1 MLDHI
6 SLRTAQFDRLASFY
20 ETALAPLGASKVMAF
35 EEAAGFGRNGVPTLW
50 LAASAEGS
58 PRTHVAITAPSRAAV
73 DAFYAAALGAG
84 ATDNGAP
91 GLRDYEPN
99 YYAAFVYDPDGN
111 NLEAVCHA
119 AE

>member
-6 SLRTAQFDRLASFY
+6 SLRTPQFDRLAAFY
-20 ETALAPLGASKVMAF
+20 EKALAPLGASKLMAF
-35 EEAAGFGRNGVPTLW
+35 EGAAGFGRDGIPTLW
-50 LAASAEGS
+50 LGASDEGTS
-58 PRTHVAITAPSRAAV
+58 RMHLAVTAPSRAAV
-73 DAFYAAALGAG
+73 DAFYAAALAAG
-84 ATDNGAP
+84 AKDNGAP
-91 GLRDYEPN
+91 GLRDYAPN